1 MTGWQSFEG
10 TVITSGG
17 VDASGAYVHF
27 ELDDR
32 TADQGAIL
40 DNMGNFYSVE
50 RYSMEVDSD
59 QALGTYDLAGGAANF
74 SGEITLYVEEGN
86 DCGALSVGETISY
99 NGRNYT
105 LQNNNGTLAL
115 NIA

>member
-1 MTGWQSFEG
+1 MENTNRKIYY
-10 TVITSGG
+10 T
-17 VDASGAYVHF
+17 VHF

-32 TADQGAIL
+32 TANQGAIL

-50 RYSMEVDSD
+50 RYSMEADSD
-59 QALGTYDLAGGAANF
+59 QALCTYNLAGGAANF
-74 SGEITLYVEEGN
+74 SGEITLYVEDGN

-99 NGRNYT
+99 GGRNYT